1 MDVARLTHRSASVIK
16 ENNLDSVEGRGSA
29 GRGSMIAP
37 FHRRRRI
44 PMRSK
49 NRLLFLALS
58 ALLAGRAA
66 QSQEPSAGCLN
77 CQPGDDAPG
86 AQEAGAAG
94 AAGDA
99 DGVTV
104 QYFQEALPKDGGQ
117 WNQSPFGP
125 AWQPDVP
132 AGWRPYTDGQ
142 WAHTDQGWAWVGN
155 EPWAWATYHYGRWY
169 QGENDRW
176 AWVPGNVWAP
186 AWVAW
191 RQGGGYVGWAPL
203 PPSVGYADGGV
214 DLSQA
219 EIPAG
224 AYAFVPARSLLA
236 PRLSVVV
243 LPVEHGSLMLG
254 RTADI
259 TRFASAGGRVVD
271 LGVNVENIERATGRP
286 VRQFRIAALQAGHA
300 GGRPSGGQLA
310 FAQPPALAHAARV
323 SPGEFG
329 RALERQSAARRA
341 RFAGTSRGASE
352 RSSRA
357 QSTTER
363 LTGSVGTRSRATST
377 DARTSD
383 ARSRSRREDGQAAG
397 SSQPAIGGFRGRT
410 DGSGPSIGGF
420 GSSHASGSG
429 SSTGGSGSGRTS
441 GSGSSA
447 GGFGSGRA
455 GSGSSS
461 DAKPS
466 GGSSTASGGH
476 AAAQQPRKP
485 TSRSDKDKK
494 PPAS

>member
-1 MDVARLTHRSASVIK
+1 VAPEVIVLHSFRTARPYGVQWHLLTHK
-16 ENNLDSVEGRGSA
+16 
-29 GRGSMIAP
+29 
-37 FHRRRRI
+37 
-44 PMRSK
+44 
-49 NRLLFLALS
+49 
-58 ALLAGRAA
+58 
-66 QSQEPSAGCLN
+66 
-77 CQPGDDAPG
+77 
-86 AQEAGAAG
+86 
-94 AAGDA
+94 
-99 DGVTV
+99 
-104 QYFQEALPKDGGQ
+104 EALPKDGGQ

-142 WAHTDQGWAWVGN
+142 WANTDQGWAWVGN

-169 QGENDRW
+169 QGREPPLGLGPRQRL
-176 AWVPGNVWAP
+176 AP

-271 LGVNVENIERATGRP
+271 
-286 VRQFRIAALQAGHA
+286 QFRIAALQAGHA

-363 LTGSVGTRSRATST
+363 STGSVGTRSRATSM

-383 ARSRSRREDGQAAG
+383 ATSCASPG
-397 SSQPAIGGFRGRT
+397 P
-410 DGSGPSIGGF
+410 SGP
-420 GSSHASGSG
+420 
-429 SSTGGSGSGRTS
+429 RW
-441 GSGSSA
+441 
-447 GGFGSGRA
+447 
-455 GSGSSS
+455 
-461 DAKPS
+461 
-466 GGSSTASGGH
+466 
-476 AAAQQPRKP
+476 PR
-485 TSRSDKDKK
+485 RS
-494 PPAS
+494 P

>member
-1 MDVARLTHRSASVIK
+1 M
-16 ENNLDSVEGRGSA
+16 
-29 GRGSMIAP
+29 
-37 FHRRRRI
+37 
-44 PMRSK
+44 
-49 NRLLFLALS
+49 
-58 ALLAGRAA
+58 
-66 QSQEPSAGCLN
+66 
-77 CQPGDDAPG
+77 
-86 AQEAGAAG
+86 
-94 AAGDA
+94 
-99 DGVTV
+99 

-117 WNQSPFGP
+117 WNQSTFGP

-132 AGWRPYTDGQ
+132 AGWRPYTDGR

-176 AWVPGNVWAP
+176 AWIPGNVWAP

-236 PRLSVVV
+236 PRLSAVV

-254 RTADI
+254 RTADV

-300 GGRPSGGQLA
+300 GGRPSGNQLA

-341 RFAGTSRGASE
+341 RFAGTSRAAGE

-357 QSTTER
+357 QSMTER
-363 LTGSVGTRSRATST
+363 STGSVGTRSRATST

-383 ARSRSRREDGQAAG
+383 ARSRSRRDDGQ
-397 SSQPAIGGFRGRT
+397 T
-410 DGSGPSIGGF
+410 
-420 GSSHASGSG
+420 
-429 SSTGGSGSGRTS
+429 T
-441 GSGSSA
+441 GSSA
-447 GGFGSGRA
+447 ARHRRLPRPRGRLRAFDRRLRLQPCQRLRVVHRRLRLRPRERLRVVRWRLRLQPRRQRLVVRRQAFRRHVDGERRPCGGAATQEAHVAVRQGQEAAGVVAAAAVGR
-455 GSGSSS
+455 S
-461 DAKPS
+461 P
-466 GGSSTASGGH
+466 GGSVYGGG
-476 AAAQQPRKP
+476 KP
-485 TSRSDKDKK
+485 KCS
-494 PPAS
+494 